1 MRKQIKVTIDEKGLA
16 TCEHGGFTPLE
27 ASIILSQVI
36 VQLQVRTAQE
46 SGVAVIHAAMPGAI
60 RLS

>member
-1 MRKQIKVTIDEKGLA
+1 MKKHIKVTIDERGLA
-16 TCEHGGFTPLE
+16 TVEHGGFTPLE
-27 ASIILSQVI
+27 ASIVLSQVI

-46 SGVAVIHAAMPGAI
+46 SGSPIIPVVGNGL